1 MRQTFLLPSGQY
13 GDALPCSVG
22 HYNAKGESSNCC
34 KGNDMGEMVK
44 IPALGEDALFDAYLA
59 APTGDATAA
68 IIVIPEIFGLNPGI
82 RQKCDRLA
90 SEGYLA
96 VAPDIF
102 WRFAPGVELNPD
114 VEDELQEA
122 FGYFGQYDADDG
134 VRDIEAVI
142 HAIRSGIGTDAPVSK
157 VGCVGYC
164 LGGRL
169 AYMAATRTDIS
180 ASVGYYGVMIDQML
194 NEAHAIANP
203 LMLHIPT
210 ADHFVGPD
218 AQAAMHHGLDG
229 HPKVTLYDY
238 DGLDHGFATEMGD
251 RRDDSGAQL
260 ADSRTAAFF
269 TEHLR

>member
-1 MRQTFLLPSGQY
+1 
-13 GDALPCSVG
+13 
-22 HYNAKGESSNCC
+22 
-34 KGNDMGEMVK
+34 MGEMVK
-44 IPALGEDALFDAYLA
+44 INALGEDALFPAYM
-59 APTGDATAA
+59 ATPFDNAKAA
-68 IIVIPEIFGLNPGI
+68 IIVIPEIFGVNAGI
-82 RQKCDRLA
+82 RQKCDKLA
-90 SEGYLA
+90 ADGYLA

-114 VEDELQEA
+114 IEAELHEA
-122 FGYFGQYDADDG
+122 FSYFGQYDADDG
-134 VRDIEAVI
+134 VKDIEAVV
-142 HAIRSGIGTDAPVSK
+142 HAIRGGLDGKSPVQM

-169 AYMAATRTDIS
+169 AYMAAARTDVS

-194 NEAHAIANP
+194 NESHALANP

-210 ADHFVGPD
+210 ADHFVGPE
-218 AQAAMHHGLDG
+218 AQAAIHAGLDS

-238 DGLDHGFATEMGD
+238 EGLDHGFATELGD
-251 RRDDSGAQL
+251 RRDDAGAKL